1 MVVFGLVLR
10 VVSALWVCGLLVLMT
25 YVCTHLL

>member
-1 MVVFGLVLR
+1 MVVFGLDLC
-10 VVSALWVCGLLVLMT
+10 VVSALWVCGLLALMP